1 MKGKNPLEILKIP
14 TRGHFFIK
22 GDGARGLQGKR
33 GRKFSNPFP
42 NLLSKITSI
51 FVYFPLKSPLYF
63 ISCTMYCNNSAYKGR
78 RTMMPTGNQKF
89 L

>member
-42 NLLSKITSI
+42 NLLSKITFILST
-51 FVYFPLKSPLYF
+51 FP
-63 ISCTMYCNNSAYKGR
+63 
-78 RTMMPTGNQKF
+78 
-89 L
+89 